1 MNYNDK
7 KVSNYKMR
15 KALRYLIMLF
25 SIVTIVLSIFA
36 LIKKINMFYA
46 IVAFIITTLLTKYR
60 NGLVFIESKKNFTK
74 NVSFCEKEFT
84 KFGIVV
90 ILVNVVENIVLE
102 IAR

>member
-60 NGLVFIESKKNFTK
+60 NGFVFIESKKNKTNK
-74 NVSFCEKEFT
+74 RKYSK
-84 KFGIVV
+84 K
-90 ILVNVVENIVLE
+90 
-102 IAR
+102 